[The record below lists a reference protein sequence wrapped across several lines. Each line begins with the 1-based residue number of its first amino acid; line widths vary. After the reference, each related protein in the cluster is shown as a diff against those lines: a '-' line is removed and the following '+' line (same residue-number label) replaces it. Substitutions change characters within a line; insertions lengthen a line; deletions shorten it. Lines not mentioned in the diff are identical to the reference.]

1 MHNHLAM
8 RWPFT
13 KKATSHKDE
22 ARRHYNAKDY
32 VRAEPHL
39 NAMLAVN
46 LTDEWALDVLSR
58 LYMNTGRHN
67 EAVELL
73 QRLLTI
79 DAHPEILRRI
89 IHAGCVSQQIEDV
102 FQYAPNVN
110 WGPEDEELL
119 SKIYDSF
126 WPNDPCK
133 DFFVNTD
140 WSSDLPFPIFV
151 RAEGLYDSGA
161 IKQAIDLLNSLISRE
176 IVNESTLMLASRIC
190 KALGQ
195 VEMAHDLWVN
205 YLRHI
210 EGELSRKRSL
220 AKRLRYAKRF
230 GESLEVAMMVLEET
244 PQDEAMLT
252 LLTEISHRTQM
263 PEMAIQAFHQLDSS
277 GRAKLFHVR
286 RYALAAISSQ
296 SPDEILDAIKRLISL
311 GADANATI
319 RNAYSKLCELG
330 ASSHAKQLLELVQ
343 STPLEIDLKAT
354 RALHQGDI
362 PAAIS
367 ILDEGLKL
375 HPDYVSFLM
384 RKGIALEALG
394 RIDDAIQYFEMILE
408 VNPEHTSASIRR
420 LKCGMKIWPEDHYF
434 DEITRACAAT
444 PENLTHQFARLNYVL
459 SVMKEYDLA
468 MEIISICLQHHPRNQ
483 RARMYHAL
491 ILSWRGEHQQ
501 ARSSIDKSLLRW
513 PSSNDVFITASQI
526 EKNAG
531 DSKRQLQHIN
541 SMLALHDLAPVNSSS
556 EELAITPGF
565 LSTET
570 SKIIE
575 DNRLVS
581 IIMTTYKRDPLLN
594 AAIDSILNQT
604 YRNLEL
610 IIVDDCSPDDN
621 FSYLEQLARDDQRI
635 RVFQMEENGGTYVAK
650 NFGMTQAKGDFIGF
664 MDSDDYCHAQRIEYQ
679 IASFDIHPEAMGIT
693 HDYFRIDEFSDIEFR
708 GIGALRM
715 ACISLL
721 IRREVVEEIG
731 FFDSLRVGADTEY
744 IERIEAKYG
753 QDRRLRLR
761 IPSMFM
767 MLHSKSLT
775 GGGPF
780 HISWRSVTGHRL
792 QHHSSFR
799 AWHKKIRSGNTEG
812 YLPRRIF
819 TRPFEAPDEMK
830 STHFGWEEGMPLFSE
845 MIKKRNHD
853 WWKGK
858 KSVWQKKLSPKLA
871 GRNFVEELGLKVPDL
886 YWKGKNIEQIPEFDQ
901 LPEDFVIKPEKGW
914 SSNNVYCMKNGE
926 DLLSHQPHN
935 RQTIIDGLLNNEFVA
950 TNKPTIMIEELLK
963 PEQKQSDD
971 GIPRDFKFYCFGE
984 DIVMIHVALRKSE
997 IHKTKNEH
1005 QYYTPEFKIIE
1016 SRVMENRQQG
1026 QIPIDRPDCWDEMVQ
1041 SAQTI
1046 GKALGIYMRI
1056 DMFPTNRGAVFGEF
1070 TPTPHGGNGYS
1081 NFADE
1086 YLGSFWKGEE
1096 GVE

>member
-1 MHNHLAM
+1 M
-8 RWPFT
+8 RWPFS
-13 KKATSHKDE
+13 KKATSDKED
-22 ARRHYNAKDY
+22 ARRYYNAKDY
-32 VRAEPHL
+32 IKSEPHL
-39 NAMLAVN
+39 KNMLAAN
-46 LTDEWALDVLSR
+46 PTDEWALDVLSR
-58 LYMNTGRHN
+58 LYMNTGRHD

-73 QRLLTI
+73 RRLLAI
-79 DAHPEILRRI
+79 DFNPKVLRRI
-89 IHAGCVSQQIEDV
+89 IHAGCVSQQMDDV
-102 FQYAPNVN
+102 FHYARDVQ
-110 WGPEDEELL
+110 WAKEDEELL

-126 WPNDPCK
+126 WPNEMCK
-133 DFFVNTD
+133 KFFIDTVWD
-140 WSSDLPFPIFV
+140 SDISFPVFV
-151 RAEGLYDSGA
+151 RVEELYETG
-161 IKQAIDLLNSLISRE
+161 KFEQAINLLNSLISLN
-176 IVNESTLMLASRIC
+176 VVSESTLMLASRIC
-190 KALGQ
+190 KSLGQ
-195 VEMAHDLWVN
+195 VEMAHDLWLN
-205 YLRHI
+205 YLQHI
-210 EGELSRKRSL
+210 DGELSKKRSL
-220 AKRLRYAKRF
+220 AKRFRHSNRF
-230 GESLEVAMMVLEET
+230 ADSVKVAMMVLEES

-252 LLTEISHRTQM
+252 LLTEIAHRAEM
-263 PEMAIQAFHQLDSS
+263 PEVAIQAFHQLNSS

-286 RYALAAISSQ
+286 RYALAAISSKI
-296 SPDEILDAIKRLISL
+296 PDEILNAIKRLIFL
-311 GADANATI
+311 DADANATI
-319 RNAYSKLCELG
+319 RNAYSKLYELG
-330 ASSHAKQLLELVQ
+330 ASTHAEQLLKLVQ
-343 STPLEIDLKAT
+343 STPLEIDLKAS
-354 RALHQGDI
+354 RALHQGEI
-362 PAAIS
+362 HAAVS
-367 ILDEGLKL
+367 ILDEGLNL

-384 RKGIALEALG
+384 RKGIALESLG
-394 RIDDAIQYFEMILE
+394 EIYDAIQYFEKILE
-408 VNPEHTSASIRR
+408 LNPEHSSALLRR
-420 LKCGMKIWPEDHYF
+420 LKCGMKIWPEEDYF
-434 DEITRACAAT
+434 DEITRACAAN

-468 MEIISICLQHHPRNQ
+468 MEIISVCLQHHPENQ
-483 RARMYHAL
+483 RAQMYHAL

-501 ARSSIDKSLLRW
+501 ARLSIDKSLVRW
-513 PSSNDVFITASQI
+513 ASSNDVFITASQI

-531 DSKRQLQHIN
+531 DSKQQLQHIN
-541 SMLALHDLAPVNSSS
+541 SMLALHNLAPVNSSS

-594 AAIDSILNQT
+594 AAINSILNQT

-621 FSYLEQLARDDQRI
+621 FSNLEQLAREDQRI

-650 NFGMTQAKGDFIGF
+650 NFGMTKAKGDFIGF
-664 MDSDDYCHAQRIEYQ
+664 MDSDDYCHAQRIEFQ
-679 IASFDIHPEAMGIT
+679 MSSMEEHPSVMGIT
-693 HDYFRIDEFSDIEFR
+693 HDYFRIDESSDIEFR

-721 IRREVVEEIG
+721 IRREVMHDIG

-753 QDRRLRLR
+753 QERRLRLR

-767 MLHSKSLT
+767 MLHTKSLT

-799 AWHKKIRSGNTEG
+799 AWHKKIRSGNSEG
-812 YLPRRIF
+812 YLPRHIF
-819 TRPFEAPDEMK
+819 VRPFEAPDEMK

-845 MIKKRNHD
+845 MIRKRNHD

-858 KSVWQKKLSPKLA
+858 KTAWQKNLSAKLA
-871 GRNFVEELGLKVPDL
+871 GRDFVEELGLKVPEL
-886 YWKGKNIEQIPEFDQ
+886 YWKGKDIEGIPQFDQ
-901 LPEDFVIKPEKGW
+901 LPENFVIKPEKGW
-914 SSNNVYCMKNGE
+914 SSNNVYCMKNSE
-926 DLLSHQPHN
+926 DILTHQHYS
-935 RQTIIDGLLNNEFVA
+935 REDIIHRLKTSEFVSV
-950 TNKPTIMIEELLK
+950 NKPTIMIEELLK
-963 PEQKQSDD
+963 PEQKQSKD

-984 DIVMIHVALRKSE
+984 EIAMIHVALRKSE
-997 IHKTKNEH
+997 IEKNKNEH
-1005 QYYTPEFKIIE
+1005 QYYTSEFKIIE
-1016 SRVMENRQQG
+1016 HSVMENRRQG
-1026 QIPIDRPDCWDEMVQ
+1026 HVPIERPDCWNEMIQ
-1041 SAQTI
+1041 SVQTI

-1081 NFADE
+1081 RFADE